1 MDIVAAEYEF
11 SGQSMFRTA
20 TNHMQV
26 TSTLKKPT
34 IETQRKWMLNLPSR
48 ITLAATVIASLG
60 FGHTAAAQT
69 APESP
74 TTFTVTARI
83 VVLDVVVTDKKGK
96 LVHRDDLT
104 PSDFTIFEDGTP
116 QTIRSFEAPSK
127 HRMPASDTPVVN
139 SAADL
144 KSIGDAPVTLLV
156 LDELNSKFEDMS
168 FSRQM
173 MVKYLQAQPKVLK
186 EPTVLMIA
194 SNTTFQQVHDY
205 TQDRDALIEI
215 VKKHMPEFPWRM
227 EGSHNS
233 GPGAVERMAQNLAA
247 LQQIAQA
254 TTGTPGRKN
263 LIWVGNGFPSANLIG
278 LPNDESAA
286 IEAAIRRCTDRL
298 LAARITM
305 YTINPTADSTA
316 TVEADT
322 PDDLNQTGDEGGP
335 DPFGQGAVSFSNF
348 APATGGI
355 AYQGR
360 NDLNNII
367 GEGIDNGQ
375 EYYTMSYSPTN
386 KSDDSVKFRNIR
398 IVMKDSSLR
407 ATTRAGYY
415 PASAADM
422 NPTLD
427 KQMSSKQVKANLQLD
442 LSAALTTTIAYNGL
456 DVKATKNGQDAYSLH
471 VEESG
476 VGWSDPDAN
485 GEQHAEATIAAAWYD
500 AKGKIVGHVARE
512 QTYNRGKANEGA
524 TFALPVTVPSNA
536 VRLRFVVRDALNGHM
551 GTFDIKNP

>member
-1 MDIVAAEYEF
+1 MPNF
-11 SGQSMFRTA
+11 
-20 TNHMQV
+20 
-26 TSTLKKPT
+26 
-34 IETQRKWMLNLPSR
+34 PSR
-48 ITLAATVIASLG
+48 ITLAAVLLAFWGCSPQ
-60 FGHTAAAQT
+60 APAQT
-69 APESP
+69 GSNAT
-74 TTFTVTARI
+74 TTFSVTARI

-96 LVHRDDLT
+96 LVHREDLT
-104 PSDFTIFEDGTP
+104 PADFSVFEDGTP
-116 QTIRSFEAPSK
+116 QTIRSFEPPAK
-127 HRMPASDTPVVN
+127 HRMPASDKPIVN

-144 KSIGDAPVTLLV
+144 KLIGDAPVTLLV

-173 MVKYLQAQPKVLK
+173 MVKYLQSQPAVLK

-194 SNTTFQQVHDY
+194 SNTTFQQMHDY
-205 TQDRDALIEI
+205 TQDRDALIEV

-233 GPGAVERMAQNLAA
+233 GPGAVERMVQNLAA

-278 LPNDESAA
+278 LPNDEAA
-286 IEAAIRRCTDRL
+286 MIKTAIRRCTDRL

-305 YTINPTADSTA
+305 YTINPTANSTA
-316 TVEADT
+316 TVEADS
-322 PDDLNQTGDEGGP
+322 PDDLNQTGGDAGP
-335 DPFGQGAVSFSNF
+335 DPFGQGSVSFSNF

-375 EYYTMSYSPTN
+375 EYYTISYAPTD
-386 KSDDSVKFRNIR
+386 KSEDSVKFRNIR
-398 IVMKDSSLR
+398 IVMKDPSLR

-422 NPTLD
+422 NPMLD
-427 KQMSSKQVKANLQLD
+427 KEMSSKQIKNNLQLD

-456 DVKATKNGQDAYSLH
+456 DLKATKASNDVYALH
-471 VEESG
+471 VQETG
-476 VGWSDPDAN
+476 VAWSDPDTN
-485 GEQHAEATIAAAWYD
+485 GEQHAEATVAAAWYD
-500 AKGKIVGHVARE
+500 AKGKVLGHVARE
-512 QTYNRGKANEGA
+512 QTFSRSKTNDGA
-524 TFALPVTVPSNA
+524 IFSLPVTLPPNVA
-536 VRLRFVVRDALNGHM
+536 RIRFVVRDALDGHM
-551 GTFDIKNP
+551 GTFDLKNP

>member
-1 MDIVAAEYEF
+1 M
-11 SGQSMFRTA
+11 
-20 TNHMQV
+20 
-26 TSTLKKPT
+26 P
-34 IETQRKWMLNLPSR
+34 NLPSR
-48 ITLAATVIASLG
+48 IVLAAAFVAAFG
-60 FGHTAAAQT
+60 FPHTTAAQAGT
-69 APESP
+69 DAP
-74 TTFTVTARI
+74 TTFSVTARI

-96 LVHRDDLT
+96 LVHREDLT
-104 PSDFTIFEDGTP
+104 PADFSIFEDGTL

-127 HRMPASDTPVVN
+127 HKMPPTDKPVVN

-144 KSIGDAPVTLLV
+144 KLIGDAPVTLLV

-173 MVKYLQAQPKVLK
+173 MVKYLKSQPPVLK

-322 PDDLNQTGDEGGP
+322 PDDLNQTGGDAGP
-335 DPFGQGAVSFSNF
+335 DPFGQGTVSFSNF

-398 IVMKDSSLR
+398 IVMKDPTLH
-407 ATTRAGYY
+407 ATTRVGYY
-415 PASAADM
+415 PASVADM
-422 NPTLD
+422 NPVLD

-456 DVKATKNGQDAYSLH
+456 DVKATKTGADLYSLH
-471 VEESG
+471 VQESG
-476 VGWSDPDAN
+476 VAWSEPNAN
-485 GEQHAEATIAAAWYD
+485 GEQHAEATVAAAWYD
-500 AKGKIVGHVARE
+500 AKGKIIGHVARE
-512 QTYNRGKANEGA
+512 QTFSRGKANDGA
-524 TFALPVTVPSNA
+524 TFSLPVSLPSNA